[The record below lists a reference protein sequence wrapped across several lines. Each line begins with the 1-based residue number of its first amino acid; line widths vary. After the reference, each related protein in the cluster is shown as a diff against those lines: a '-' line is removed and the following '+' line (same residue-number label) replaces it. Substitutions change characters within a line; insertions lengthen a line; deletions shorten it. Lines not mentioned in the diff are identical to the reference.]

1 MGRHKTISDEAV
13 LAAARRVFQ
22 AKGHAASTRE
32 IAASVGI
39 SEAVL
44 YQRFKNKNALF
55 FASMLPCGPDVLAV
69 LGPPEPPDEARA
81 YVKRVVERMADY
93 FLECVPA
100 GLQVMMHP
108 AFDHAAFAESE
119 PMVGTTLLTNELA
132 SRLRRLHGRQRVS
145 TTAFL
150 PAATLL
156 TAIAHDW
163 ALHGVLSGSRV
174 TKADRRQLMAMA
186 DVVWH
191 GLAPTTPSRVKASPI
206 RASTVNRAPRVPR
219 HGGQK

>member
-1 MGRHKTISDEAV
+1 MGRHKTISDDDV

-22 AKGHAASTRE
+22 AKGHEASTRE

-81 YVKRVVERMADY
+81 YVRRVVERMAHY

-100 GLQVMMHP
+100 GMQVMMHP
-108 AFDHAAFAESE
+108 AFDHAAFAKSE
-119 PMVGTTLLTNELA
+119 PMVGRMLLTNELA
-132 SRLRRLHGRQRVS
+132 SRLRRLHGRQRMS

-150 PAATLL
+150 PAAKVL

-163 ALHGVLSGSRV
+163 ALHGVLSGKVSQ
-174 TKADRRQLMAMA
+174 ADRHELIAMA

-191 GLAPTTPSRVKASPI
+191 GLAPATPSRVKASPS